1 MVDEKILEK
10 FKKILHKESLKVTP
24 QRIAVLEEML
34 KDMGHRESEE
44 IYFSIKEQ
52 NINVSRA
59 TVYRTLDILVQ
70 NKFVRKL
77 NLGDGRARYENKVGG
92 HHHDHMICNSC
103 GLIIE
108 FVDPQIEKL
117 QDVIAEK
124 NKFILTNHIH
134 QLFGIC
140 QDCK

>member
-59 TVYRTLDILVQ
+59 TLYRTLDILVQ

>member
-1 MVDEKILEK
+1 MVDEKILDK

-117 QDVIAEK
+117 QDVVAEK

-140 QDCK
+140 KDCK